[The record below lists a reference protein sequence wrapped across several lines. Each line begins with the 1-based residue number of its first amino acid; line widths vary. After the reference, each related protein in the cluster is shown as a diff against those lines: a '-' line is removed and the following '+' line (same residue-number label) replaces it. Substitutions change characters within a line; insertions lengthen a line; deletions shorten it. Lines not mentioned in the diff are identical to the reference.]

1 MFVLSILG
9 KPQTKQRAR
18 SGIGYSKKG
27 QRYHWAYTESAWAEE
42 MIRKAFIDKY
52 ADSKP
57 IGSECAYFDD
67 SKKVWKIDSK
77 NYSDMS
83 LPKVEI
89 DVIFYC
95 LGGKIGDEDNYL
107 KLVKDALNGLAYVD
121 DRQVKHTMPFV
132 VSLDDPDYKGWLE
145 HDEQVFNNCSTQE
158 RIDVLIREMIPQP
171 RRLLALRNWFE
182 NNVSYCYDYQLRYY
196 RGLQD
201 MKKAEL
207 VSLALDCKIDVE
219 KKTRDQLIEDIIQY
233 HLNNDDKINDGVI
246 CRKRL

>member
-18 SGIGYSKKG
+18 SGMGYSKKG
-27 QRYHWAYTESAWAEE
+27 KRYHWAYTESAWAEE
-42 MIRKAFIDKY
+42 MIRRAFIDKY
-52 ADSKP
+52 PDSKP
-57 IGSECAYFDD
+57 IGSEYAYFDD
-67 SKKVWKIDSK
+67 SKKMWKIDSK
-77 NYSDMS
+77 NYTDMS

-158 RIDVLIREMIPQP
+158 RIDILIRKMNPQP

-182 NNVSYCYDYQLRYY
+182 NNVVHCYDYQLRYY
-196 RGLQD
+196 KGLQD
-201 MKKAEL
+201 MKKSEL
-207 VSLALDCKIDVE
+207 VNLALDCKINVE
-219 KKTRDQLIEDIIQY
+219 KKTKDQLTEEIIQY
-233 HLNNDDKINDGVI
+233 NLKHNDKINDGVI
-246 CRKRL
+246 FRKLD

>member
-27 QRYHWAYTESAWAEE
+27 KRYHWAYTESAWAEE
-42 MIRKAFIDKY
+42 MIRRAFVDKY
-52 ADSKP
+52 PDSKP

-67 SKKVWKIDSK
+67 SKKMWKIDSK

-89 DVIFYC
+89 DAIFYC

-158 RIDVLIREMIPQP
+158 RTDILIREMIPQP

-182 NNVSYCYDYQLRYY
+182 NNVHHSYDYLERYY
-196 RGLQD
+196 SGIQD
-201 MKKAEL
+201 CNKAEL
-207 VSLALDCKIDVE
+207 VNLALDCKIDVV
-219 KKTRDQLIEDIIQY
+219 KKTKERLIEDIICY
-233 HLNNDDKINDGVI
+233 NLKHNVNTNDGVI
-246 CRKRL
+246 NRRK